1 MFAGAGTVLN
11 ILTIVIG
18 GALGVFIGAKI
29 SERLR
34 NLVTDVLGCVTII
47 SAADALSAY
56 WDVELQESMPKGWVI
71 LVVIFS
77 LLFGALIGSA
87 LAIEDRLEF
96 LGNKLKS
103 RFSKNGSSNF
113 VEGFVS
119 ASLIFAIGPLA
130 ILGSISDG
138 MGTGIDQLVLKSTL
152 DGFAALAFAASLGW
166 GVALSALPV
175 GIYQF
180 AWTAVG
186 LFLGAILTNYQV
198 SAMTAVGGILLIGIS
213 LRLLRIKQIAVGNLL
228 PALALAPFI
237 RASSS
242 SICLKGFSVDYKSVF
257 NITSYGS
264 IVGGIYIVGLNY
276 LDIANNIVFT
286 AKIKHLLQFSYSANH

>member
-1 MFAGAGTVLN
+1 MFTGAGTVLN

-29 SERLR
+29 SEKLR

-56 WDVELQESMPKGWVI
+56 WDVELQKSMPKGWVI

-77 LLFGALIGSA
+77 LLVGALIGSA

-186 LFLGAILTNYQV
+186 LFLGTILTNYQV
-198 SAMTAVGGILLIGIS
+198 AAMTAVGGILLIGIS

-228 PALALAPFI
+228 PALALAPLF
-237 RASSS
+237 A
-242 SICLKGFSVDYKSVF
+242 L
-257 NITSYGS
+257 
-264 IVGGIYIVGLNY
+264 
-276 LDIANNIVFT
+276 A
-286 AKIKHLLQFSYSANH
+286 AHQFV

>member
-1 MFAGAGTVLN
+1 MFTGSGTVLN

-29 SERLR
+29 SEKLR

-77 LLFGALIGSA
+77 LLVGALIGSA

-96 LGNKLKS
+96 LGSKLKS

-186 LFLGAILTNYQV
+186 LFLCAILTNYQV
-198 SAMTAVGGILLIGIS
+198 ASMTAVGGILLIGIS

-228 PALALAPFI
+228 PALALAPLF
-237 RASSS
+237 A
-242 SICLKGFSVDYKSVF
+242 L
-257 NITSYGS
+257 
-264 IVGGIYIVGLNY
+264 
-276 LDIANNIVFT
+276 A
-286 AKIKHLLQFSYSANH
+286 AHQFV

>member
-1 MFAGAGTVLN
+1 MFTGAGTVLN

-29 SERLR
+29 SEKLR

-77 LLFGALIGSA
+77 LLVGALIGSA

-186 LFLGAILTNYQV
+186 FFLGAILTNYQV
-198 SAMTAVGGILLIGIS
+198 AAMTAVGGILLIGIS

-228 PALALAPFI
+228 PALALAPLF
-237 RASSS
+237 A
-242 SICLKGFSVDYKSVF
+242 L
-257 NITSYGS
+257 
-264 IVGGIYIVGLNY
+264 
-276 LDIANNIVFT
+276 A
-286 AKIKHLLQFSYSANH
+286 AHQFV

>member
-11 ILTIVIG
+11 ILTIIIG

-56 WDVELQESMPKGWVI
+56 WNVELQESMPKGWVI

-77 LLFGALIGSA
+77 LLVGALIGSA

-186 LFLGAILTNYQV
+186 LFLGAILTSYQV
-198 SAMTAVGGILLIGIS
+198 AAMTAVGGILLIGIS
-213 LRLLRIKQIAVGNLL
+213 LRLLRIKQLAVGNLL
-228 PALALAPFI
+228 PALALAPLF
-237 RASSS
+237 A
-242 SICLKGFSVDYKSVF
+242 L
-257 NITSYGS
+257 
-264 IVGGIYIVGLNY
+264 
-276 LDIANNIVFT
+276 A
-286 AKIKHLLQFSYSANH
+286 AHQFV

>member
-1 MFAGAGTVLN
+1 MFTGAGTVLN

-29 SERLR
+29 SEKLR

-77 LLFGALIGSA
+77 LLVGALIGSA

-180 AWTAVG
+180 SWTAVG

-198 SAMTAVGGILLIGIS
+198 AAMTAVGGILLIGIS

-228 PALALAPFI
+228 PALALAPLF
-237 RASSS
+237 A
-242 SICLKGFSVDYKSVF
+242 L
-257 NITSYGS
+257 
-264 IVGGIYIVGLNY
+264 
-276 LDIANNIVFT
+276 A
-286 AKIKHLLQFSYSANH
+286 AHQFV

>member
-1 MFAGAGTVLN
+1 MFTGAGTVLN

-29 SERLR
+29 SEKLR

-47 SAADALSAY
+47 SAADALSSY

-77 LLFGALIGSA
+77 LLVGALIGSA

-198 SAMTAVGGILLIGIS
+198 AAMTAVGGILLIGIS

-228 PALALAPFI
+228 PALALAPLF
-237 RASSS
+237 A
-242 SICLKGFSVDYKSVF
+242 LA
-257 NITSYGS
+257 T
-264 IVGGIYIVGLNY
+264 
-276 LDIANNIVFT
+276 
-286 AKIKHLLQFSYSANH
+286 HQFV

>member
-1 MFAGAGTVLN
+1 MFTGAGTVLN

-29 SERLR
+29 SEKLR

-77 LLFGALIGSA
+77 LLVGALIGSA

-103 RFSKNGSSNF
+103 WFSKNGSSNF

-198 SAMTAVGGILLIGIS
+198 AAMTAVGGILLIGIS

-228 PALALAPFI
+228 PALALAPLF
-237 RASSS
+237 A
-242 SICLKGFSVDYKSVF
+242 L
-257 NITSYGS
+257 
-264 IVGGIYIVGLNY
+264 
-276 LDIANNIVFT
+276 A
-286 AKIKHLLQFSYSANH
+286 AHQFV

>member
-29 SERLR
+29 SEKLR

-56 WDVELQESMPKGWVI
+56 WDVELQESMPKGWVT

-77 LLFGALIGSA
+77 LLVGALIGSA

-198 SAMTAVGGILLIGIS
+198 AAMTAVGGILLIGIS
-213 LRLLRIKQIAVGNLL
+213 LRLLRIKQTAVGNLL
-228 PALALAPFI
+228 PALALAPLF
-237 RASSS
+237 A
-242 SICLKGFSVDYKSVF
+242 L
-257 NITSYGS
+257 
-264 IVGGIYIVGLNY
+264 
-276 LDIANNIVFT
+276 A
-286 AKIKHLLQFSYSANH
+286 AHQFG

>member
-1 MFAGAGTVLN
+1 MFTGAGTVLN

-29 SERLR
+29 SEKLR

-77 LLFGALIGSA
+77 LLVGALIGSA

-103 RFSKNGSSNF
+103 RFSKNGNSNF

-198 SAMTAVGGILLIGIS
+198 AAMTAVGGILLIGIS

-228 PALALAPFI
+228 PALALAPLF
-237 RASSS
+237 A
-242 SICLKGFSVDYKSVF
+242 L
-257 NITSYGS
+257 
-264 IVGGIYIVGLNY
+264 
-276 LDIANNIVFT
+276 A
-286 AKIKHLLQFSYSANH
+286 AHQFV

>member
-1 MFAGAGTVLN
+1 MFTGSGTVLN

-29 SERLR
+29 SEKLR
-34 NLVTDVLGCVTII
+34 NIVTDVLGCVTII

-77 LLFGALIGSA
+77 LLVGALIGSA

-198 SAMTAVGGILLIGIS
+198 AAMTAVGGILLIGIS

-228 PALALAPFI
+228 PALALAPLF
-237 RASSS
+237 A
-242 SICLKGFSVDYKSVF
+242 L
-257 NITSYGS
+257 
-264 IVGGIYIVGLNY
+264 
-276 LDIANNIVFT
+276 A
-286 AKIKHLLQFSYSANH
+286 AHQFV

>member
-1 MFAGAGTVLN
+1 MFTGSGTVLN

-29 SERLR
+29 SEKLR

-77 LLFGALIGSA
+77 LLVGALIGSA

-119 ASLIFAIGPLA
+119 ASLIFAIGPLV

-198 SAMTAVGGILLIGIS
+198 
-213 LRLLRIKQIAVGNLL
+213 
-228 PALALAPFI
+228 
-237 RASSS
+237 
-242 SICLKGFSVDYKSVF
+242 
-257 NITSYGS
+257 
-264 IVGGIYIVGLNY
+264 
-276 LDIANNIVFT
+276 
-286 AKIKHLLQFSYSANH
+286 

>member
-1 MFAGAGTVLN
+1 MFTGSGTVLN

-18 GALGVFIGAKI
+18 GALGVFIGAMI
-29 SERLR
+29 SEKLR

-77 LLFGALIGSA
+77 LLVGALIGSA
-87 LAIEDRLEF
+87 LDIEDRLEF

-198 SAMTAVGGILLIGIS
+198 AAMTAVGGILLIGIS

-228 PALALAPFI
+228 PALALAPLF
-237 RASSS
+237 A
-242 SICLKGFSVDYKSVF
+242 L
-257 NITSYGS
+257 
-264 IVGGIYIVGLNY
+264 
-276 LDIANNIVFT
+276 A
-286 AKIKHLLQFSYSANH
+286 AHQFV

>member
-1 MFAGAGTVLN
+1 MFTGMGTVLN

-29 SERLR
+29 SEKLR

-56 WDVELQESMPKGWVI
+56 WDVDLQKSMPKGWVI
-71 LVVIFS
+71 LVLIFS
-77 LLFGALIGSA
+77 LLIGALIGSA
-87 LAIEDRLEF
+87 LAIEERLEAF
-96 LGNKLKS
+96 GEKLKN
-103 RFSKNGSSNF
+103 RFSKNSSSNF

-180 AWTAVG
+180 AWTAIG
-186 LFLGAILTNYQV
+186 LFLGAILTSYQV
-198 SAMTAVGGILLIGIS
+198 AAMTAVGGILLVGIS

-228 PALALAPFI
+228 PALALAPFF
-237 RASSS
+237 A
-242 SICLKGFSVDYKSVF
+242 L
-257 NITSYGS
+257 
-264 IVGGIYIVGLNY
+264 
-276 LDIANNIVFT
+276 A
-286 AKIKHLLQFSYSANH
+286 AHQFV

>member
-29 SERLR
+29 SEKLR

-77 LLFGALIGSA
+77 LLIGALIGSA
-87 LAIEDRLEF
+87 LAIEDRLE
-96 LGNKLKS
+96 LVGNKLKS

-175 GIYQF
+175 GVYQF

-198 SAMTAVGGILLIGIS
+198 AAMTAVGGILLIGIS

-228 PALALAPFI
+228 PALALAPLF
-237 RASSS
+237 A
-242 SICLKGFSVDYKSVF
+242 L
-257 NITSYGS
+257 
-264 IVGGIYIVGLNY
+264 
-276 LDIANNIVFT
+276 A
-286 AKIKHLLQFSYSANH
+286 AHQFV

>member
-1 MFAGAGTVLN
+1 MFTGAGTVLN
-11 ILTIVIG
+11 ISTIVIG
-18 GALGVFIGAKI
+18 GAFGVFIGAKI
-29 SERLR
+29 SEKLR
-34 NLVTDVLGCVTII
+34 NLVTNVLGCVTII

-77 LLFGALIGSA
+77 LLVGALIGSA

-198 SAMTAVGGILLIGIS
+198 AAMTAVGGILLIGIS

-228 PALALAPFI
+228 PALALAPLF
-237 RASSS
+237 A
-242 SICLKGFSVDYKSVF
+242 L
-257 NITSYGS
+257 
-264 IVGGIYIVGLNY
+264 
-276 LDIANNIVFT
+276 A
-286 AKIKHLLQFSYSANH
+286 AHQFV

>member
-1 MFAGAGTVLN
+1 MFTGMGTVLN

-29 SERLR
+29 SEKLR

-56 WDVELQESMPKGWVI
+56 WNVDLQKSMPKGWVI
-71 LVVIFS
+71 LVLIFS
-77 LLFGALIGSA
+77 LLIGALIGSA
-87 LAIEDRLEF
+87 LAIEERLEVV
-96 LGNKLKS
+96 GEKLKN
-103 RFSKNGSSNF
+103 RFSKNSSSNF

-180 AWTAVG
+180 AWTAIG
-186 LFLGAILTNYQV
+186 LFLGAILTSYQV
-198 SAMTAVGGILLIGIS
+198 AAMTAVGGILLVGIS

-228 PALALAPFI
+228 PALALAPLF
-237 RASSS
+237 A
-242 SICLKGFSVDYKSVF
+242 L
-257 NITSYGS
+257 
-264 IVGGIYIVGLNY
+264 
-276 LDIANNIVFT
+276 A
-286 AKIKHLLQFSYSANH
+286 AHQFV